1 MAFLDDYARDT
12 VASQPDPPR
21 RVPLWSLLARS
32 YRSRGGA
39 IAVGVAVL
47 LGAPMI
53 FASYL
58 LVVGPLWQRLALA
71 IFSTLFTFVFAS
83 IPALRGLHLRSA
95 LRYGIRVEG
104 EIVAAHWA
112 APEFWPETVDA
123 ATHGI
128 ARGTRRVQHPTGVFE
143 DSFISDSAWASKLTP
158 GTRVKLL
165 AHPSRQRVLVDLGP
179 SPEVI
184 GQFEAAALGR
194 STLQW

>member
-1 MAFLDDYARDT
+1 MAFLDEYARAT

-21 RVPLWSLLARS
+21 RVPLWPLLGRS
-32 YRSRGGA
+32 YRSRVGA
-39 IAVGVAVL
+39 IAIGVAVL

-71 IFSTLFTFVFAS
+71 VLFTLFTIVFAS
-83 IPALRGLHLRSA
+83 APAMRGLHLRSA

-104 EIVAAHWA
+104 EIVSADWT

-128 ARGTRRVQHPTGVFE
+128 TRGTRRVQHPAGVFE

-158 GTRVKLL
+158 GTKVKLL
-165 AHPSRQRVLVDLGP
+165 AHPERRRVLVDLGP
-179 SPEVI
+179 SPE
-184 GQFEAAALGR
+184 GNR
-194 STLQW
+194 SV